1 MRLVSVR
8 LVLGVCALI
17 LGIAEFVAPFG
28 PIYLRRMPGLLVIIA
43 LVLLAREAIRR
54 QAYTRERIVKAVP
67 PRPLGLMDE
76 SSDLK

>member
-8 LVLGVCALI
+8 AVLGIAALI
-17 LGIAEFVAPFG
+17 LGIAEYVTPFG
-28 PIYLRRMPGLLVIIA
+28 PMYMRRMPALLIVIA